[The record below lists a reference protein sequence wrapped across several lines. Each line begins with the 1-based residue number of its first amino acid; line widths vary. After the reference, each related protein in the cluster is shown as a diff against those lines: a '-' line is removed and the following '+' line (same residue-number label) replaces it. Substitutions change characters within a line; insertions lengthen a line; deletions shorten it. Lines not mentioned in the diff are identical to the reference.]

1 MKDLNF
7 DDLRKKKIH
16 VGIRVSESERKMIIE
31 FCQREQITVTNLVR
45 YSIRKVI
52 NQKSAKQNGLQRK
65 NT

>member
-45 YSIRKVI
+45 FAIQQVI
-52 NQKSAKQNGLQRK
+52 NQK
-65 NT
+65 